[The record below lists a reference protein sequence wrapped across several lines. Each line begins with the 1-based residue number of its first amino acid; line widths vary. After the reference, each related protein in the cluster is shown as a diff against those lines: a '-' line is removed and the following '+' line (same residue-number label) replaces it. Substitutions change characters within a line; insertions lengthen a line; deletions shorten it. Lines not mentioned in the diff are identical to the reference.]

1 MRLLAALPAIFML
14 VLAGSVMLGTAG
26 LNYWDG
32 FTPGARF
39 FPGWLAGAGA
49 VLALLLLLTQWRG
62 TDPGETELPGAFG
75 AVRVGA
81 AMAGLIG
88 LALLAQPL
96 GLVVAAALFMLFL
109 LLVVLRA
116 PLLTSLMTTV
126 IVIGGIEAIFVRWL
140 AVPLPAPFFL

>member
-14 VLAGSVMLGTAG
+14 VLAGSVMIGTTS
-26 LNYWDG
+26 LNFWDG

-49 VLALLLLLTQWRG
+49 ILSLLLLWTQWRG
-62 TDPGETELPGAFG
+62 TDPGETELPEA
-75 AVRVGA
+75 RGA
-81 AMAGLIG
+81 ARVLATMAGLVA
-88 LALLAQPL
+88 LALLAKPL

-116 PLLTSLMTTV
+116 PLWPSLLTTG
-126 IVIGGIEAIFVRWL
+126 IVIAGVEGIFARWL

>member
-1 MRLLAALPAIFML
+1 MRIIHALPAIFML
-14 VLAGSVMLGTAG
+14 VLAAGVMLGTAG

-39 FPGWLAGAGA
+39 FPGWLAGVGA

-62 TDPGETELPGAFG
+62 TDPGVTELPDAS
-75 AVRVGA
+75 GA
-81 AMAGLIG
+81 AKVMAVMAGLVV
-88 LALLAQPL
+88 LALLAEPL

-116 PLLTSLMTTV
+116 PLWPSLLTTV
-126 IVIGGIEAIFVRWL
+126 IVTGGIEGIFARWL